1 MPEISNQKLTLKCVG
16 FFLYWP
22 VGSREKPKIQNSDG
36 ERNTENK
43 LKGRLIMKI
52 QFLEEKGLTKEQ
64 VDNIKVVKPP
74 EKYIS
79 IQVI

>member
-1 MPEISNQKLTLKCVG
+1 
-16 FFLYWP
+16 
-22 VGSREKPKIQNSDG
+22 
-36 ERNTENK
+36 
-43 LKGRLIMKI
+43 MKI